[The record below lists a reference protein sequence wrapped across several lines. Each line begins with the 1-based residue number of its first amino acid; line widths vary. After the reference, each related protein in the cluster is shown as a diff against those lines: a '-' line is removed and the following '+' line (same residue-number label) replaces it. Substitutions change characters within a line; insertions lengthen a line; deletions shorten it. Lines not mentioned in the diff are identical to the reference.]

1 VKPVGIRKIHGY
13 ERRKNI
19 ETKRKAKGSWGVRFF
34 IVVLGIVLGFLFYWL
49 LDFVEGDIGRIQGP
63 DRHSVRR
70 QYISEELDTQKDDLQ
85 KGVRSLKRKI
95 DTLNEQKR
103 NLASSTSSLQNT
115 INQLLSIQKESLAK
129 NVEFSE
135 KSIQTLRDSQSVFL
149 ENQNKDLEL
158 NQQIG
163 TLIQQRQ
170 EKESALAE
178 VTEQIKTLEKDV
190 YTDYSKLLKKHRLKV
205 AVLKL
210 SFLIPVFLVVSF
222 FFMKFRGGAYW
233 PLVWSA
239 FVASFIKIA
248 LVAHEYF
255 PTNYF
260 KYIALLV
267 VLGIVL
273 RILIYLIKMI
283 VAPKKNLLI
292 KQYQQFYDKH
302 LCPVCTKPI
311 KAGPLRY
318 AGWKKKT
325 MVVAPQGTEIDKQ
338 QVYNCP
344 SCGTNLY
351 NKCDSC
357 GNIRHTLLPY
367 CEHCGAEKAE

>member
-1 VKPVGIRKIHGY
+1 MEK
-13 ERRKNI
+13 
-19 ETKRKAKGSWGVRFF
+19 KRKAKGSWGVRFF
-34 IVVLGIVLGFLFYWL
+34 IVVLGIILGFLFYWL
-49 LDFVEGDIGRIQGP
+49 LSFVEGDIGRIQGP
-63 DRHSVRR
+63 DRHAVRR
-70 QYISEELDTQKDDLQ
+70 EYISQELDDQKSDLENE
-85 KGVRSLKRKI
+85 VRRFKRRI
-95 DTLNEQKR
+95 NTLNEQKR

-129 NVEFSE
+129 NVEFPE
-135 KSIQTLRDSQSVFL
+135 KSTQTLRESQSAFL
-149 ENQNKDLEL
+149 ENQTKDLQY

-163 TLIQQRQ
+163 ELIQQRQ
-170 EKESALAE
+170 EKESSLAE
-178 VTEQIKTLEKDV
+178 VTEQIKKLEKDV
-190 YTDYSKLLKKHRLKV
+190 NDNYWKLMKKHRLKV

-210 SFLIPVFLVVSF
+210 SFLVPVFLVVSF
-222 FFMKFRGGAYW
+222 LFMKFRGGPYW
-233 PLVWSA
+233 SLVWSA
-239 FVASFIKIA
+239 FAACFIKIA

-267 VLGIVL
+267 ILAIVL
-273 RILIYLIKMI
+273 RMLVYLIKMI
-283 VAPKKNLLI
+283 VAPKKDLLI

-325 MVVAPQGTEIDKQ
+325 TVLAAQGTEIDKQ
-338 QVYNCP
+338 QVYTCP

-351 NKCDSC
+351 DKCGSC

-367 CEHCGAEKAE
+367 CEHCGTEKAE

>member
-1 VKPVGIRKIHGY
+1 M
-13 ERRKNI
+13 

-34 IVVLGIVLGFLFYWL
+34 IVVLGVILGFLFYWL
-49 LDFVEGDIGRIQGP
+49 LSFVEGDIGRIQGP
-63 DRHSVRR
+63 DRHLVRR
-70 QYISEELDTQKDDLQ
+70 EYISEAMDDQ
-85 KGVRSLKRKI
+85 KGDLEKEVCGLKRRI
-95 DTLNEQKR
+95 DTLHEQKR
-103 NLASSTSSLQNT
+103 NLADNTSNLRST

-129 NVEFSE
+129 NVEFPQ
-135 KSIQTLRDSQSVFL
+135 KSIQTLRESQSAFL
-149 ENQNKDLEL
+149 ENQNKDLEF

-163 TLIQQRQ
+163 TLIQLRQ

-178 VTEQIKTLEKDV
+178 VTEQIKTLEAEVD
-190 YTDYSKLLKKHRLKV
+190 TDYWELMKKHRLKV

-210 SFLIPVFLVVSF
+210 SFLVPVFLVVSF
-222 FFMKFRGGAYW
+222 LFMKFRGGAYW

-239 FVASFIKIA
+239 FIATFIKIA

-273 RILIYLIKMI
+273 RMLIYLIKLI
-283 VAPKKNLLI
+283 VAPKKDLLI

-302 LCPVCTKPI
+302 RCPVCTKPI

-318 AGWKKKT
+318 AGWKKKAT
-325 MVVAPQGTEIDKQ
+325 VLTAQGAEIQKQ
-338 QVYNCP
+338 EPYTCP

-351 NKCDSC
+351 CKCGSC

-367 CEHCGAEKAE
+367 CEHCGTEKAE

>member
-1 VKPVGIRKIHGY
+1 M
-13 ERRKNI
+13 

-34 IVVLGIVLGFLFYWL
+34 IVVMGVVLGFLFFWL
-49 LDFVEGDIGRIQGP
+49 LSFIEGDIGRIKGP
-63 DRHSVRR
+63 EWDAIRR
-70 QYISEELDTQKDDLQ
+70 EFITQQTDDEREQLQ
-85 KGVRSLKRKI
+85 KEVAVLNRRI
-95 DTLNEQKR
+95 DTLREQQR
-103 NLASSTSSLQNT
+103 MLGGSTNSLQKT
-115 INQLLSIQKESLAK
+115 MNQLLSIQAQYIEKGQEFPAES
-129 NVEFSE
+129 VE
-135 KSIQTLRDSQSVFL
+135 TLQDSQAAFL
-149 ENQNKDLEL
+149 ENQTKD
-158 NQQIG
+158 QQFTQDISM
-163 TLIQQRQ
+163 LVQQRQ
-170 EKESALAE
+170 QKEDELSAITDEIRKNEDDAREKQKEIWE
-178 VTEQIKTLEKDV
+178 
-190 YTDYSKLLKKHRLKV
+190 KHRLKV

-210 SFLIPVFLVVSF
+210 SFLVPVFLVVSF
-222 FFMKFRGGAYW
+222 LFMKYRSGAYW
-233 PLVWSA
+233 PLVWAA
-239 FVASFIKIA
+239 FIASFIKIA
-248 LVAHEYF
+248 MVAHKYF

-283 VAPKKNLLI
+283 IAPKKELLI

-325 MVVAPQGTEIDKQ
+325 TVVPPQGTEIDKQ

-351 NKCDSC
+351 DKCGSC

-367 CEHCGAEKAE
+367 CEHCGTEKITMERTE

>member
-1 VKPVGIRKIHGY
+1 M
-13 ERRKNI
+13 

-49 LDFVEGDIGRIQGP
+49 LDFVEGDIGKIQGP

-70 QYISEELDTQKDDLQ
+70 QYISEELDDQ
-85 KGVRSLKRKI
+85 KGDLEKEVRRLKRRI

-103 NLASSTSSLQNT
+103 NLKVSTSNLQNT
-115 INQLLSIQKESLAK
+115 INQLLSIQKESLAR
-129 NVEFSE
+129 NVEFPE
-135 KSIQTLRDSQSVFL
+135 KSIQTLRESQSAFL
-149 ENQNKDLEL
+149 ENQNKDLEF
-158 NQQIG
+158 NQQVG

-170 EKESALAE
+170 EKESSLADA
-178 VTEQIKTLEKDV
+178 TEQIKTLETDV
-190 YTDYSKLLKKHRLKV
+190 NADYWELMKKHRLKV

-222 FFMKFRGGAYW
+222 LFMKFRGGAYW

-239 FVASFIKIA
+239 FIATFIKIA
-248 LVAHEYF
+248 LVGHEYF

-273 RILIYLIKMI
+273 RMLVYLIKMI
-283 VAPKKNLLI
+283 VAPKKDLLI

-325 MVVAPQGTEIDKQ
+325 TVLVPQGTEIDKQ
-338 QVYNCP
+338 QVYTCP

-351 NKCDSC
+351 DKCERC

-367 CEHCGAEKAE
+367 CEHCGTEKVTTESTE

>member
-1 VKPVGIRKIHGY
+1 M
-13 ERRKNI
+13 

-34 IVVLGIVLGFLFYWL
+34 IVVLGVTLGFLFFWL
-49 LDFVEGDIGRIQGP
+49 LSFAESDIGNIKGP
-63 DRHSVRR
+63 DWDQVR
-70 QYISEELDTQKDDLQ
+70 QIHVSTDLDDQKKTLSKEVDDLRRGI
-85 KGVRSLKRKI
+85 KELTERK
-95 DTLNEQKR
+95 N
-103 NLASSTSSLQNT
+103 NLSRSTSSLQNT
-115 INQLLSIQKESLAK
+115 ISQLLSIQERSLAK
-129 NVEFSE
+129 NVEFPEEST
-135 KSIQTLRDSQSVFL
+135 KTLRESQSAFL
-149 ENQNKDLEL
+149 ENQKEDLKFNHE
-158 NQQIG
+158 IG
-163 TLIQQRQ
+163 ALIAHRQ
-170 EKESALAE
+170 EKELLLAE
-178 VTEQIKTLEKDV
+178 ITETIDTLED
-190 YTDYSKLLKKHRLKV
+190 DANEEFDKLREKHKLKV

-210 SFLIPVFLVVSF
+210 SFLVPVFLVVSV

-273 RILIYLIKMI
+273 RMLIYLIKMI
-283 VAPKKNLLI
+283 VAPKKDLLI

-325 MVVAPQGTEIDKQ
+325 TVLAPQGTEMDKQ
-338 QVYNCP
+338 EPYTCP

-351 NKCDSC
+351 NKCDKC

-367 CEHCGAEKAE
+367 CEHCGVEKSE

>member
-1 VKPVGIRKIHGY
+1 M
-13 ERRKNI
+13 

-34 IVVLGIVLGFLFYWL
+34 IVVMGVVLGFLFYWL
-49 LDFVEGDIGRIQGP
+49 LTFVEHDIGSIKKP
-63 DRHSVRR
+63 DWEKIRREYITEEMDDNQAQLRRDVESLNRQINALKEQRRTLGSSINTLRTTMDQLLAIHKQYIDKEELIPPESMQTLHDREAEFLADQKKDQQYTQEISILIERR
-70 QYISEELDTQKDDLQ
+70 QQKDDELFTT
-85 KGVRSLKRKI
+85 SEKI
-95 DTLNEQKR
+95 KSFEEDARED
-103 NLASSTSSLQNT
+103 
-115 INQLLSIQKESLAK
+115 QKE
-129 NVEFSE
+129 
-135 KSIQTLRDSQSVFL
+135 R
-149 ENQNKDLEL
+149 NKKFKF
-158 NQQIG
+158 
-163 TLIQQRQ
+163 R
-170 EKESALAE
+170 
-178 VTEQIKTLEKDV
+178 
-190 YTDYSKLLKKHRLKV
+190 V
-205 AVLKL
+205 AVMKL
-210 SFLIPVFLVVSF
+210 SFLVPVFLVVSF
-222 FFMKFRGGAYW
+222 LFMKYRAGAYW
-233 PLVWSA
+233 PLVWSGLI
-239 FVASFIKIA
+239 ASFIKIA

-255 PTNYF
+255 PTHYF

-273 RILIYLIKMI
+273 RILINLIKMI
-283 VAPKKNLLI
+283 VAPKKDLLI

-325 MVVAPQGTEIDKQ
+325 TVVAPQGTEIDKQ

-351 NKCDSC
+351 DKCERC

>member
-1 VKPVGIRKIHGY
+1 MKA
-13 ERRKNI
+13 E
-19 ETKRKAKGSWGVRFF
+19 RKAKGSWGVRFF

-49 LDFVEGDIGRIQGP
+49 LDFVEGDIGKIQGP
-63 DRHSVRR
+63 DRHTVRR
-70 QYISEELDTQKDDLQ
+70 KYISEDLDNQKTDLE
-85 KGVRSLKRKI
+85 KEVRWLKRKI

-103 NLASSTSSLQNT
+103 NLASSTSTLQNT

-129 NVEFSE
+129 NVEFPE
-135 KSIQTLRDSQSVFL
+135 KSIQTLRDSQAVFL
-149 ENQNKDLEL
+149 ENQTKDLEL

-163 TLIQQRQ
+163 ELIQQRQ
-170 EKESALAE
+170 EKDTELAT
-178 VTEQIKTLEKDV
+178 VTEEIKTQETQV
-190 YTDYSKLLKKHRLKV
+190 NTDFSELMKKHRLKV

-210 SFLIPVFLVVSF
+210 SFLVPVFLAVSF
-222 FFMKFRGGAYW
+222 LFMKFRGGAYW

-239 FVASFIKIA
+239 FIASFIKIA

-273 RILIYLIKMI
+273 RILIYLIRLI
-283 VAPKKNLLI
+283 VAPKKDLLI

-325 MVVAPQGTEIDKQ
+325 TVVAPQGTQMDKQ

-351 NKCDSC
+351 DKCEKCD
-357 GNIRHTLLPY
+357 NIRHTLLPF
-367 CEHCGAEKAE
+367 CEHCGTEKATTE

>member
-1 VKPVGIRKIHGY
+1 M
-13 ERRKNI
+13 

-34 IVVLGIVLGFLFYWL
+34 IVVMGVVLGFLFYWL
-49 LDFVEGDIGRIQGP
+49 LTFVEHDIGSIKKP
-63 DRHSVRR
+63 DWEKIRREYITEEMDDNQAQLRRDVESLNRQINALKEQRRTLGSSINTLRTTMDQLLAIHKQYIDKEEPIPPESMQTLHDREAEFLADQKKDQQYTQEISILIERR
-70 QYISEELDTQKDDLQ
+70 QQKDDELFTT
-85 KGVRSLKRKI
+85 SEKI
-95 DTLNEQKR
+95 KSFEEDARED
-103 NLASSTSSLQNT
+103 
-115 INQLLSIQKESLAK
+115 QKE
-129 NVEFSE
+129 
-135 KSIQTLRDSQSVFL
+135 R
-149 ENQNKDLEL
+149 NKKFKF
-158 NQQIG
+158 
-163 TLIQQRQ
+163 R
-170 EKESALAE
+170 
-178 VTEQIKTLEKDV
+178 
-190 YTDYSKLLKKHRLKV
+190 V
-205 AVLKL
+205 AVMKL
-210 SFLIPVFLVVSF
+210 SFLVPVFLVVSF
-222 FFMKFRGGAYW
+222 LFMKYRAGAYW
-233 PLVWSA
+233 PLVWSGLI
-239 FVASFIKIA
+239 ASFIKIA

-273 RILIYLIKMI
+273 RILINLIKMI
-283 VAPKKNLLI
+283 VAPKKDLLI

-325 MVVAPQGTEIDKQ
+325 TVVAPQGTEIDKQ

-351 NKCDSC
+351 DKCERC

>member
-1 VKPVGIRKIHGY
+1 M
-13 ERRKNI
+13 

-34 IVVLGIVLGFLFYWL
+34 IVVMGVVLGFLFYWL
-49 LDFVEGDIGRIQGP
+49 LTFVEHDIGSIKKP
-63 DRHSVRR
+63 DWEKIRREYITEEMDDNQAQLRRDVESLNRQINALKEQRRTLGSSINTLRTTMDQLLAIHKQYIDKEELIPPESMQTLHDREAEFLADQKKDQQYTQEISILIERR
-70 QYISEELDTQKDDLQ
+70 QQKDDELFTT
-85 KGVRSLKRKI
+85 SEKI
-95 DTLNEQKR
+95 KSFEEDARED
-103 NLASSTSSLQNT
+103 
-115 INQLLSIQKESLAK
+115 QKE
-129 NVEFSE
+129 
-135 KSIQTLRDSQSVFL
+135 R
-149 ENQNKDLEL
+149 NKKFKF
-158 NQQIG
+158 
-163 TLIQQRQ
+163 RV
-170 EKESALAE
+170 ALM
-178 VTEQIKTLEKDV
+178 
-190 YTDYSKLLKKHRLKV
+190 
-205 AVLKL
+205 KL
-210 SFLIPVFLVVSF
+210 SFLVPVFLVVSF
-222 FFMKFRGGAYW
+222 LFMKYRAGAYW
-233 PLVWSA
+233 PLVWSGLI
-239 FVASFIKIA
+239 ASFIKIA

-273 RILIYLIKMI
+273 RILINLIKMI
-283 VAPKKNLLI
+283 VAPKKDLLI

-325 MVVAPQGTEIDKQ
+325 TVVAPQGTEIDKQ

-351 NKCDSC
+351 DKCERC